1 LVGGWVIFLLRSF
14 LLSVRGVPE
23 LAVLEVYVERVHVEV
38 NRELGVR
45 LLTRRGDF
53 LGYCSPVVV

>member
-1 LVGGWVIFLLRSF
+1 
-14 LLSVRGVPE
+14 VPE

-53 LGYCSPVVV
+53 LDCCSPVVV